1 MIIKICDNLI
11 INIDR
16 IDHVFNN
23 ELQMIDGTKFKLNEI
38 GLRNIQK
45 VADEMQKDLFKL
57 EQSNAN
63 PH

>member
-45 VADEMQKDLFKL
+45 VADEMQKDLFKP

>member
-45 VADEMQKDLFKL
+45 VADEMQKDLFKS

>member
-23 ELQMIDGTKFKLNEI
+23 ELQMIDGTKFKLNEV

-45 VADEMQKDLFKL
+45 VANEMQKDLFKS

-63 PH
+63 P

>member
-1 MIIKICDNLI
+1 VIIKICDNLI

-45 VADEMQKDLFKL
+45 VADEMQKDLFKS
-57 EQSNAN
+57 EQSNEN
-63 PH
+63 P

>member
-45 VADEMQKDLFKL
+45 VADEMQKDLFKS

-63 PH
+63 P

>member
-45 VADEMQKDLFKL
+45 VADEMQKDLFKS
-57 EQSNAN
+57 EKSDAN
-63 PH
+63 P